1 MQSTHPERWGPFSY
15 YTQQT
20 AASPLAKYIRTTA
33 AGQEQVVLDVN
44 QVEAKSGFVSIGQ
57 IKLSPDQQMVAY
69 TVDTADGSEAYET
82 QVQSIAG
89 AQLHH
94 SSDPFHRN

>member
-1 MQSTHPERWGPFSY
+1 M
-15 YTQQT
+15 
-20 AASPLAKYIRTTA
+20 AKYLRTTA
-33 AGQEQVVLDVN
+33 EGQEQVVLDDN

-69 TVDTADGSEAYET
+69 TVDIADGSEAYET

-94 SSDPFHRN
+94 PFNACYCQFDMD